1 MKYIKLYEEI
11 DTQKEG
17 DYVLMKSKSTHVVAN
32 IINNTIG
39 KIIKIEDRQYV
50 DHRGVNQISIRVKY
64 DLPQSILKK
73 LEIDN
78 IRDFTQKQIVEFGS
92 TIEELELKLAA
103 KKYNIL

>member
-11 DTQKEG
+11 DTPKEG
-17 DYVLMKSKSTHVVAN
+17 DYVLMKSKSSQVVAN

-39 KIIKIEDRQYV
+39 KIIKIEDRQYS
-50 DHRGVNQISIRVKY
+50 DHLGVNQISIRVKY